1 MLDINIRIEGDRV
14 FIEGLNKLSQ
24 EFPHAVQRGM
34 ERSAKGIHR
43 AAFDFLNG
51 PHRTQ
56 IRMRDTMKFFATEG
70 EGGVVSAYGIKKK
83 KTRARGQFNLL
94 GARPG
99 SYPVPSVTDHLRKML
114 DWLKPGQSKTGEAGT
129 FATGPNEVM
138 IYDSAIYANVIHE
151 GKWTSKAYGPRR
163 YLTDALEM
171 FNRGLG
177 IQMAIEDEIQKAK
190 AKAGLK

>member
-1 MLDINIRIEGDRV
+1 MLDLQIRIEGDRV
-14 FIEGLNKLSQ
+14 LIEGLNKLSQ
-24 EFPHAVQRGM
+24 EFPRAVQRGM

-43 AAFDFLNG
+43 AAYMFLKG
-51 PHRTQ
+51 PAAHYEPSKAGKLAGRQ
-56 IRMRDTMKFFATEG
+56 AGKRGKKIVDTAA
-70 EGGVVSAYGIKKK
+70 GG
-83 KTRARGQFNLL
+83 
-94 GARPG
+94 
-99 SYPVPSVTDHLRKML
+99 YPVPVRTGHLWRML
-114 DWLKPGQSKTGEAGT
+114 DWLKPGQSKTGPAGT
-129 FATGPNEVM
+129 FSAGPNEVV

-151 GKWTSKAYGPRR
+151 GKWTSKAHGPRR